1 MGRQV
6 VVLSGGMDSGTLL
19 WHVAATTDDPI
30 MTVSFNYNQRH
41 KRELT
46 YATALVRALGLKYE
60 GRNICD
66 ITVDLSHLAQLIAG
80 QSALVNPDVAVPH
93 GHYAEDSMKA
103 TVVPNR
109 NMIMTSIAAGIA
121 VANDGDAVWLGV
133 HAGDHFV
140 YPDCRPEF
148 FNALNQAVQ
157 LGNEGFGNG
166 VYLETPFINW
176 TKAEIAEHG
185 GKNLDVP
192 YILTW
197 SCYEGGVS
205 HCGRCGTC
213 VERKEAFRE
222 AHVVDPTLYDDPN
235 FKIEAYRG

>member
-60 GRNICD
+60 GRNIRD

-109 NMIMTSIAAGIA
+109 NMIMTAIATGIA

-140 YPDCRPEF
+140 YPDCRPQF
-148 FNALNQAVQ
+148 FNALDEAVR
-157 LGNEGFGNG
+157 LGNEGFGND

-222 AHVVDPTLYDDPN
+222 ARVVDPTLYEDPL
-235 FKIEAYRG
+235 FKVEAYRG